1 MWKAENLPSRDYQS
15 PDRNHG
21 LELSTC
27 PFITEERMQRFTYL
41 KVVCLLIVEVVVVV
55 CEGGP
60 SNQGGDLWTGKEF
73 ERGPEKGA
81 FDSHLHPQG
90 HGQELL
96 AFSAWLRLPNHSTL
110 LLILQ
115 PQFLGEHSDQTP
127 DLSGFLC
134 GVWAVQRRQI
144 F

>member
-60 SNQGGDLWTGKEF
+60 SGTS
-73 ERGPEKGA
+73 
-81 FDSHLHPQG
+81 SH
-90 HGQELL
+90 
-96 AFSAWLRLPNHSTL
+96 
-110 LLILQ
+110 
-115 PQFLGEHSDQTP
+115 GE
-127 DLSGFLC
+127 
-134 GVWAVQRRQI
+134 
-144 F
+144 